1 MGKPKNNLIIFQI
14 NFLLAIYFIILYHNI
29 IMEYLVDGY
38 NVIRFSEMF
47 SASSLELQRNK
58 LIDFILRYNPQG
70 KNKITVVFDCKSS
83 NPYEPDS
90 WTTTTIKGIKTIFS
104 EGQKS
109 ADDVIVEY
117 VENSYKPYNIVV
129 VTNDKG
135 IYRRIGGNGAKKM
148 SVAEFIYNRAK
159 EEKTINNVIRM
170 KQKDDFSAISREL
183 SDLWL
188 KEDNK
193 EEKNQKQKKN
203 KNKNS
208 EMEFDITAE
217 LSDLWLKE

>member
-1 MGKPKNNLIIFQI
+1 
-14 NFLLAIYFIILYHNI
+14 
-29 IMEYLVDGY
+29 MEYLVDGY
-38 NVIRFSEMF
+38 NVIRYSEMF
-47 SASSLELQRNK
+47 SARTLEQQRNK

-117 VENSYKPYNIVV
+117 VDNSQRPYNIVV

-135 IYRRIGGNGAKKM
+135 IYRRIGGKGAKKM

-159 EEKTINNVIRM
+159 NESVVNNVVKM

-188 KEDNK
+188 KDKSSEN
-193 EEKNQKQKKN
+193 KNQKSKN
-203 KNKNS
+203 KNKTS
-208 EMEFDITAE
+208 DTEFDITAE
-217 LSDLWLKE
+217 LSDLWLKEDK

>member
-1 MGKPKNNLIIFQI
+1 
-14 NFLLAIYFIILYHNI
+14 
-29 IMEYLVDGY
+29 MEYLIDGY
-38 NVIRFSEMF
+38 NVIRYSEMF
-47 SASSLELQRNK
+47 SASSLEQQRNK

-117 VENSYKPYNIVV
+117 VEESQRPYNIVV

-135 IYRRIGGNGAKKM
+135 IYRRIGGKGAKKM

-159 EEKTINNVIRM
+159 EENTVNNVIRI
-170 KQKDDFSAISREL
+170 KKKDDFSAISREL

-188 KEDNK
+188 KDDGS
-193 EEKNQKQKKN
+193 EKQKQKSKKKN
-203 KNKNS
+203 KNS
-208 EMEFDITAE
+208 DTDFDITSE
-217 LSDLWLKE
+217 LSDLWLKEDK

>member
-1 MGKPKNNLIIFQI
+1 
-14 NFLLAIYFIILYHNI
+14 
-29 IMEYLVDGY
+29 MEYLVDGY

-47 SASSLELQRNK
+47 SASSLEQQRNK

-117 VENSYKPYNIVV
+117 VEESQRPYNIVV

-135 IYRRIGGNGAKKM
+135 IYRRIGGKCAKKM

-159 EEKTINNVIRM
+159 EENSVNNVIRI

-188 KEDNK
+188 KEETK
-193 EEKNQKQKKN
+193 EEKNQKIKKKN
-203 KNKNS
+203 KNS
-208 EMEFDITAE
+208 DTEFDITAE
-217 LSDLWLKE
+217 LSDIWLKED

>member
-1 MGKPKNNLIIFQI
+1 
-14 NFLLAIYFIILYHNI
+14 
-29 IMEYLVDGY
+29 MEYLVDGY
-38 NVIRFSEMF
+38 NVIRYSEMF
-47 SASSLELQRNK
+47 SAGTLEQQRNK

-117 VENSYKPYNIVV
+117 VDNSQRPYNIVV

-135 IYRRIGGNGAKKM
+135 IYRRIGGKGAKKM

-159 EEKTINNVIRM
+159 EDNTVNNVVRVR
-170 KQKDDFSAISREL
+170 QKDDFSAISREL

-188 KEDNK
+188 KDENK
-193 EEKNQKQKKN
+193 ENKNQKTKKKN
-203 KNKNS
+203 KNFDT
-208 EMEFDITAE
+208 EFDITSE
-217 LSDLWLKE
+217 LSDIWLKED